1 MLERVE
7 WQGMASFLNK
17 IIDNFI
23 PTKARKLWAREQN
36 SRKGWRRERV

>member
-7 WQGMASFLNK
+7 WQGTASFQNK

-23 PTKARKLWAREQN
+23 PTKERKVWAGEQN
-36 SRKGWRRERV
+36 SRKGWRREWV